1 MEQLESK
8 KVVATKNMVPLNSN
22 KAVAEAVKDAD
33 VDVVAA
39 YPITPQTTVV
49 ERISELISSG
59 ELDAEIVHVESE
71 HSAIS
76 TVVGASAAGARVFTA
91 TSSQGLALMH
101 EILHIASGLRLPIVM
116 TVATRALS
124 APISIWNDHS
134 DVMNARDTGWII
146 IFVSSAQ
153 EAYDTVLQAY
163 KIAENPDVRLP
174 VMVVY
179 DGYVM
184 SHTTEPVLLGG
195 KEKARKYIPKEI
207 TWDTLDVDHPI
218 TMGVIADPRYYYE
231 IKYQQVI
238 AMEKALPVI
247 KNADEEFN
255 RIYGRGYGIIET
267 YMLDD
272 AEIAILATSS
282 YYTNLK
288 VAVDRLRKKGL
299 KVGAVKLRLYRPFPR
314 EELYNAIKGLK
325 VLGIIDR
332 AISYGAKPSGPLA
345 NEIASSLQYRQ
356 HPVIQSIV
364 AGIGQRRMLIE
375 DFEKLYEILLER
387 LRKDEF
393 SEDTLFYGV
402 RG

>member
-1 MEQLESK
+1 MVSEVFPKSIIPH
-8 KVVATKNMVPLNSN
+8 NYVPLNSN

-49 ERISELISSG
+49 ERISELISNG
-59 ELDAEIVHVESE
+59 DLDAEIVHVESE

-76 TVVGASAAGARVFTA
+76 TVIGASAAGARVFTA

-134 DVMNARDTGWII
+134 DIMNARDTGWII
-146 IFVSSAQ
+146 LFVSSAQ
-153 EAYDTVLQAY
+153 EAYDTVIQAY
-163 KIAENPDVRLP
+163 KIAENPEVHLP

-184 SHTTEPVLLGG
+184 SHTTEPVVPAGRELVLQ
-195 KEKARKYIPKEI
+195 YISKKI
-207 TWDTLDVDHPI
+207 TWNTLNVDSPV
-218 TMGVIADPRYYYE
+218 TMGVIADPRFYYE
-231 IKYQQVI
+231 IKYKQFVAI
-238 AMEKALPVI
+238 HDSISIIEK
-247 KNADEEFN
+247 ADEEFKKFF
-255 RIYGRGYGIIET
+255 GRGYGLIEAYKT
-267 YMLDD
+267 ED
-272 AEIAILATSS
+272 AEVALLATSS

-288 VAVDRLRKKGL
+288 AAVDRLREKGF
-299 KVGAVKLRLYRPFPR
+299 KVGAIKLRLYRPFPK
-314 EELYNAIKGLK
+314 EKLYSLVKDLE

-332 AISYGAKPSGPLA
+332 AISYGASPSGPLA
-345 NEIASSLQYRQ
+345 NEIAASLQYRKG
-356 HPVIQSIV
+356 PVIQSII

-375 DFEKLYEILLER
+375 DFEKLYHIILER
-387 LRKDEF
+387 KKKGEF
-393 SEDTLFYGV
+393 SEESLFYGV
-402 RG
+402 RE